1 MLKIYFLGLIVLM
14 VAIILNGLVSKWGIT
29 GWYDFINQLLLQGKQ
44 VFRRLTIID
53 YTWLFLMYPFLLG
66 VAAKLGD
73 FLFDWVSSKI

>member
-29 GWYDFINQLLLQGKQ
+29 GWYDFISQLLLQGKQ

-66 VAAKLGD
+66 VAGKLGD
-73 FLFDWVSSKI
+73 FLFDWISSKI